1 MFERKADNTEDTVFA
16 RKMVVHSLK
25 MELQKQ
31 YSRGCMDLAYQMAC
45 LEDASPDTYLNKM
58 KRVGEFADHLV
69 LQMLAS
75 ILQHDIIIV
84 NVHPDTS
91 LPTIRVPGGEF
102 GSGESAGG
110 PPIYVAFYEER
121 KFINGHY
128 QAVEPR
134 PDSTTTFP
142 ELGILIFVF
151 QGLLYLA
158 PLAVSLPSRTASFRP
173 EANSTVATSSQKRR
187 RSASPDVSSAKR
199 RNISSSSEIS
209 PARPKPKAA
218 VELTPPPDSP
228 STPASLSGLRRMVR
242 DDHGV
247 SWTDY
252 EVRKLFTLNHIC
264 HTYNILVLP
273 AATRKSKVPRG
284 RGEKRGPGRPPKK
297 RGRGGRGRANPLSA
311 LKHALRRSMSRS

>member
-142 ELGILIFVF
+142 ELGILIFVI
-151 QGLLYLA
+151 QGFETCVKEIDVAIL
-158 PLAVSLPSRTASFRP
+158 
-173 EANSTVATSSQKRR
+173 NSS
-187 RSASPDVSSAKR
+187 
-199 RNISSSSEIS
+199 IW
-209 PARPKPKAA
+209 
-218 VELTPPPDSP
+218 L
-228 STPASLSGLRRMVR
+228 SLS
-242 DDHGV
+242 
-247 SWTDY
+247 
-252 EVRKLFTLNHIC
+252 
-264 HTYNILVLP
+264 
-273 AATRKSKVPRG
+273 
-284 RGEKRGPGRPPKK
+284 
-297 RGRGGRGRANPLSA
+297 
-311 LKHALRRSMSRS
+311 